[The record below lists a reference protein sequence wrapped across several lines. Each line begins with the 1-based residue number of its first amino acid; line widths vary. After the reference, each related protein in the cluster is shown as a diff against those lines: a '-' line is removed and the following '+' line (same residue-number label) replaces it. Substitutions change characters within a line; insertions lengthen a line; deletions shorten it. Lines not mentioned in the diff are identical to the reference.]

1 MTNNYDSIASFY
13 DTLSRMV
20 FFRSQVKAQLH
31 QLHYLSAGQKILIVG
46 GGTGWILEEITKLQQ
61 TGLIITYVEVSAKM
75 LELSGKRD
83 TGNNSVT
90 FIHSPIEQFSI
101 EGMYD
106 VVITAF
112 LFDNFMEEKAQQVFQ
127 QLHTQLNRNG
137 FWLFTDFFYTEKSGR
152 KWQLFL
158 LKTMYWFFRRVSNVE
173 AKALVH
179 TERYFVEKGYRVLQE
194 QYYYG
199 KFIQSIVYQKP

>member
-1 MTNNYDSIASFY
+1 MPNNYDPIASVY

-31 QLHYLSAGQKILIVG
+31 QLHYLSAGQRILVVG
-46 GGTGWILEEITKLQQ
+46 GGTGWILDEISKLHR
-61 TGLIITYVEVSAKM
+61 TGLTITYVEISAGM
-75 LELSGKRD
+75 LELSKKRD
-83 TGNNSVT
+83 TAAHSVT
-90 FIHSPIEQFSI
+90 FIHSPIEECSI

-112 LFDNFMEEKAQQVFQ
+112 LFDNFMEKKVGQVFH
-127 QLHTQLNRNG
+127 QLHTQLNRDG
-137 FWLFTDFFYTEKSGR
+137 LWLFTDFFYAEKSGR
-152 KWQLFL
+152 KWQLYL
-158 LKTMYWFFRRVSNVE
+158 LKLMYWFFRKVSDVE

-179 TERYFVEKGYRVLQE
+179 TERYFMEKGYRVLQE